1 MHFCTQQKT
10 FKIYKMPYARKNNK
24 RRVMRRKRTM
34 RPRGRVSLATKK
46 YVKAAIH
53 KQIENKVIVSNLA
66 NQSLPTALIGTDPWH
81 LNLLPLI
88 SEGAEQGER
97 SGVVVTPRRCVI
109 KGFVNLKPYNAS
121 TNPHQPIKL
130 KMWLLSYKLANRNAA
145 TFASGTFDEFF
156 EGGNS
161 AFPFQGNMLD
171 MILPVNRQQWTVHS
185 QRMINLGS
193 TYGSTG
199 SGSIVHD
206 NSRFSVP
213 FSFNVGKYLKTK
225 LKFDDTDTDRCT
237 NRNMWL
243 VVQAVSAEGSTGIA
257 YVTSEIHYAYEFQ
270 FEDA

>member
-1 MHFCTQQKT
+1 
-10 FKIYKMPYARKNNK
+10 MPYARKNYK
-24 RRVMRRKRTM
+24 RRPLRRKRTM
-34 RPRGRVSLATKK
+34 RSRGRVSLATKK

-81 LNLLPLI
+81 FNLIPLI
-88 SEGAEQGER
+88 PEGNEQGER
-97 SGVVVTPRRCVI
+97 DGVIVTPRRCVI
-109 KGFVNLKPYNAS
+109 KGFVNLKPYNAT
-121 TNPHQPIKL
+121 TNPHQPVKM
-130 KMWLLSYKLANRNAA
+130 KMWVVSNKQANRNSATLAA
-145 TFASGTFDEFF
+145 GAFDQFF

-171 MILPVNRQQWTVHS
+171 MILPVNKQYWTVYATKS
-185 QRMINLGS
+185 INLGS
-193 TYGSTG
+193 TYGSTM
-199 SGSIVHD
+199 SGTVVHD

-213 FSFNVGKYLKTK
+213 FSFNIGKHLKTK
-225 LKFDDTDTDRCT
+225 LKFDDLDTNRAT

-243 VVQAVSAEGSTGIA
+243 VVQAVTAEGSTGIA